1 MEVEPTR
8 VEHRM
13 GLYSNGVL
21 LALPTSIRLGWK
33 CMEVKPTGVEH
44 RMGLYSNG
52 MLLAL
57 PTSIRLGSE
66 AYQSGAL
73 YGTLL

>member
-8 VEHRM
+8 VEHLM
-13 GLYSNGVL
+13 GLY
-21 LALPTSIRLGWK
+21 A
-33 CMEVKPTGVEH
+33 
-44 RMGLYSNG
+44 NG

-66 AYQSGAL
+66 AYQSGAS
-73 YGTLL
+73 YGTLFNVMLLRITHKY

>member
-1 MEVEPTR
+1 ME
-8 VEHRM
+8 
-13 GLYSNGVL
+13 LYFNGML

-33 CMEVKPTGVEH
+33 WMEVELTRVEH

-52 MLLAL
+52 MLLAF
-57 PTSIRLGSE
+57 PTSIRLGIG